1 MSHPKKV
8 QRTGFLVRT
17 LPLLILLLSGSCK
30 WGAPDYS
37 LTVIVEDGVTG
48 TPEAGKHVY
57 QELTTVQLNYTPVN
71 PLHTVEVMLN
81 GDVRKAGISSLVMYG
96 NAYQLTARLVD
107 IRGSWKITLTNT
119 DTSIAAPDPFVITI
133 SGPDLVSG
141 TFSDGRGFHGTWS
154 ATSSSLTLVYLDWNF
169 YVLSGTV
176 FDMGYNAGTF
186 SGGGLTGTW
195 SATRQD

>member
-1 MSHPKKV
+1 MSHRKKV
-8 QRTGFLVRT
+8 QRTGFLVRA

-30 WGAPDYS
+30 WGPPDYS

-48 TPEAGKHVY
+48 TPEAGKYSY

-71 PLHTVEVMLN
+71 PLNTVEVMLN
-81 GDVRKAGISSLVMYG
+81 GDTRKTGISSLIMYG
-96 NAYQLTARLVD
+96 DGYRVTARLVD

-133 SGPDLVSG
+133 SGPDLASG
-141 TFSDGRGFHGTWS
+141 TFSDGRGYHGTWS
-154 ATSSSLTLVYLDWNF
+154 ATASSLTLAYWDWNF

-176 FDMGYNAGTF
+176 FNMGYSSGTF
-186 SGGGLTGTW
+186 SGAGLTGTW